1 MSHRIALTALL
12 LVVSACATELTPEQL
27 EAREQAKAEQVFADD
42 PRRGEQ
48 VKNLCFASQID
59 SFGQTTKRA
68 VVVREGRDHYL
79 IETFPGCFDLDFAQ
93 GLAIDSFSNCLSK
106 GDRIFAFDSPFG
118 NRRHAGG
125 QQSCLVKAIYEWD
138 EDAGKDEDGAEEET
152 DSEETNS
159 EETIET
165 AALR

>member
-12 LVVSACATELTPEQL
+12 LAAAGCATELTPEQL
-27 EAREQAKAEQVFADD
+27 EAREQAKAAQVFADD

-93 GLAIDSFSNCLSK
+93 GLAIDSFSSCLSK
-106 GDRIFAFDSPFG
+106 GDRILAFDTPFG
-118 NRRHAGG
+118 NTGHNGVN
-125 QQSCLVKAIYEWD
+125 QSCLVKAIYEWD
-138 EDAGKDEDGAEEET
+138 EDAGKEENEAEETTEEET
-152 DSEETNS
+152 VEV
-159 EETIET
+159 
-165 AALR
+165 AALK

>member
-27 EAREQAKAEQVFADD
+27 EAREQEKADQVFAND

-48 VKNLCFASQID
+48 VRNLCFASQID

-68 VVVREGRDHYL
+68 VVVREGRDHFL

-93 GLAIDSFSNCLSK
+93 GLGIDSFGGCLSK
-106 GDRIFAFDSPFG
+106 GDRILAFDSPFG
-118 NRRHAGG
+118 NSGHGG
-125 QQSCLVKAIYEWD
+125 VQQSCLVKAIYEWD
-138 EDAGKDEDGAEEET
+138 EDAGEDDGNVEEESE
-152 DSEETNS
+152 SEETA
-159 EETIET
+159 ETVE
-165 AALR
+165 LK

>member
-27 EAREQAKAEQVFADD
+27 EAREQKKADQVFADD

-48 VKNLCFASQID
+48 VRNLCFASQID

-68 VVVREGRDHYL
+68 VVVREGRDHFL

-93 GLAIDSFSNCLSK
+93 GLAIDSFSSCLSK
-106 GDRIFAFDSPFG
+106 GDRILAFDTPFG
-118 NRRHAGG
+118 NSGHSGI
-125 QQSCLVKAIYEWD
+125 QQSCRVKAIYEWD
-138 EDAGKDEDGAEEET
+138 EDAGEE
-152 DSEETNS
+152 DSEAEDTETS

-165 AALR
+165 AALK